1 MSPSSTLSW
10 QQLETTNP
18 IETTQEKMDTNLE
31 TSSQITNQS
40 CPHQKT
46 LTRGGKRE
54 VHWAIQTAVTMFT
67 YQWNN
72 LQQPLMLCC
81 CNVRNPHICF
91 IDGFLCLSCVYLLCR
106 EESHVVEHSQFSGH
120 YLFFDMCFLRIYCC
134 FCKKYVADRLS
145 SSIISSVCRLDWTNK
160 TRQVLKKASLPPSV
174 KRQLQWIPSQQELKW
189 IREFSVSPGEEEST
203 LFPHPGLCGLL
214 NLGNSCY
221 MNSILQVML
230 HTSPL
235 KQYFLSDYHRSNCSF
250 SRNIQEC
257 AACALD
263 DLFMKGFQESFE
275 KDLPEREALSPQF
288 ILEII
293 WRHCDS
299 LASYAQHDAHEFF
312 ITFVNV
318 LRQHICGDGGLP
330 KKESDEMKLN
340 GKKIID
346 HLFSG
351 VIESHVYCGSCKRYS
366 ATLED
371 YFDISLD
378 LNNASQVE
386 KEEMECNESIR
397 TLQECLTYFTSPEEL
412 DNGITRYCDYCQQN
426 TSFYKR
432 VAIQRLP
439 QILCFHLKRFQHGLD
454 GKGVSSK
461 VESEI
466 GFPIH
471 SLDMSRYIS
480 SRILGGNQLS
490 QSSIPPERESEN
502 AVEFVSNGK
511 QQVEVSS
518 MKNELTLL
526 ETKESSCNH
535 STKDPLQRE
544 EVNCCPN
551 MSKTWNVQSD
561 NEPFQEEIFYDLY
574 AVVNH
579 IGKIDHGH
587 YITLIREQNSWFKC
601 DDEVVSLDSFST
613 SSDAHSSQAYLLFY
627 ISRKYR

>member
-1 MSPSSTLSW
+1 MEISLEPNS
-10 QQLETTNP
+10 QLAQHN
-18 IETTQEKMDTNLE
+18 
-31 TSSQITNQS
+31 

-46 LTRGGKRE
+46 LRGDKRE
-54 VHWAIQTAVTMFT
+54 AARWGIQTAVTLLT

-72 LQQPLMLCC
+72 LQQPLLLCC
-81 CNVRNPHICF
+81 CNMRDPHICF

-106 EESHVVEHSQFSGH
+106 KESHILEHRQLSGH
-120 YLFFDMCFLRIYCC
+120 SLFFDMSFLRMYC
-134 FCKKYVADRLS
+134 FDCKDYVADQLS
-145 SSIISSVCRLDWTNK
+145 SSIISSICRLDWTKK
-160 TRQVLKKASLPPSV
+160 TRQVLKKASLPPTV
-174 KRQLQWIPSQQELKW
+174 KRQLLWIPSQQELEW
-189 IREFSVSPGEEEST
+189 IKEYSVSPDEKEST
-203 LFPHPGLCGLL
+203 LFPYPGLCGLL

-221 MNSILQVML
+221 MNAILQVML
-230 HTSPL
+230 HTLPL
-235 KQYFLSDYHRSNCSF
+235 KRYFLSDSHRSTCSF

-263 DLFMKGFQESFE
+263 DLFMKGFHESFE
-275 KDLPEREALSPQF
+275 KDLSEREALSPQF

-318 LRQHICGDGGLP
+318 LRQHIICEDACP
-330 KKESDEMKLN
+330 KKERNGMKVN
-340 GKKIID
+340 GREVID

-351 VIESHVYCGSCKRYS
+351 VIESHVYCGGCKRYS

-378 LNNASQVE
+378 LNHSSQME
-386 KEEMECNESIR
+386 KEEMECNESVR

-412 DNGITRYCDYCQQN
+412 DNGTTRYCDYCQQH

-461 VESEI
+461 IESEI
-466 GFPIH
+466 GFPIR

-480 SRILGGNQLS
+480 SEILERNDLPQASPIGVERDDEEDIQFKSISKAKKDDEISSSFIQNDFPLSESKEYLCSRSTKEQLS
-490 QSSIPPERESEN
+490 ELNDGSNMNTSLWNIQSN
-502 AVEFVSNGK
+502 Y
-511 QQVEVSS
+511 
-518 MKNELTLL
+518 NE
-526 ETKESSCNH
+526 
-535 STKDPLQRE
+535 
-544 EVNCCPN
+544 
-551 MSKTWNVQSD
+551 
-561 NEPFQEEIFYDLY
+561 EEIFYDLY

-579 IGKIDHGH
+579 IGKMDHGH
-587 YITLIREQNSWFKC
+587 YITWIREQNTWLKC
-601 DDEVVSLDSFST
+601 DDEVISVEPFST
-613 SSDAHSSQAYLLFY
+613 ESVASSSQAYLLFY
-627 ISRKYR
+627 ISRKCG